1 MAENEWVPRSGRT
14 KRSRAAALVTVLPI
28 MILFGG
34 ARLLNAAPRDDRPA
48 AGSSSQPDADAPPTG
63 MADGP
68 AAAPPAVV
76 TPAPELAAPPGPAP
90 TGSGDAPAAAGAAP
104 SPPLGASPSSSP
116 SNPVPPA
123 APAAASPPAPPPFPP
138 PPATSAAGAR
148 GPSDLALP
156 AAPPAPMVV
165 GVAPPASLVQ
175 SRVYGFLNVQLERS
189 WAKGGATPYDPRFR
203 VVDGGSRI
211 GYAGAVAVATDTSA
225 LWQLEGA
232 LAGFEQGGLTD
243 QGAHTSIV
251 SRNSF
256 VGVENRRFGRLV
268 AGNNDSAYRRL
279 VGSGGDMGGNLG
291 LTVLGLDL
299 WNNTSAQFSGNGKS
313 IFGRGEERY
322 HNSIHYVSPAFPV
335 SHQRSSIQVAAS
347 FETDQALVQSARRD
361 RFSVAGLYRIGAFS
375 LGAAFD
381 RQANTGVDVDTLE
394 QGFGLRT
401 DALNG
406 VATYYYEVLASYR
419 FPFGT
424 YLGAGVERSN
434 YGFLLLVPPTS
445 GFYAGFNRGVM
456 RQTGAMASIA
466 QPIGRATLMASA
478 GLLSDLSN
486 AFYGSGSDYRTAQFS
501 LGAKYAFTDRFGAYV
516 VFTGIQNRSQQDV
529 NLGAP
534 IYSNNLGTAQ
544 AYLAPGDKPR
554 SIGFGALV
562 RF

>member
-1 MAENEWVPRSGRT
+1 MIPGT
-14 KRSRAAALVTVLPI
+14 AALT
-28 MILFGG
+28 
-34 ARLLNAAPRDDRPA
+34 
-48 AGSSSQPDADAPPTG
+48 
-63 MADGP
+63 
-68 AAAPPAVV
+68 
-76 TPAPELAAPPGPAP
+76 
-90 TGSGDAPAAAGAAP
+90 
-104 SPPLGASPSSSP
+104 SP
-116 SNPVPPA
+116 
-123 APAAASPPAPPPFPP
+123 
-138 PPATSAAGAR
+138 
-148 GPSDLALP
+148 
-156 AAPPAPMVV
+156 
-165 GVAPPASLVQ
+165 VQ
-175 SRVYGFLNVQLERS
+175 SRVYGFLNVQLERA
-189 WAKGGATPYDPRFR
+189 WARGGATPYDSRFR

-211 GYAGAVAVATDTSA
+211 GYAGSVPVTTNTVA

-243 QGAHTSIV
+243 QDAHTSIV

-256 VGVENRRFGRLV
+256 VGIENRYFGRLV

-322 HNSIHYVSPAFPV
+322 HNSIHYVSPQFPV
-335 SHQRSSIQVAAS
+335 SAPSAFIQLAAS
-347 FETDQALVQSARRD
+347 FGVDQALVTSARRD
-361 RFSVAGLYRIGAFS
+361 RFSVAGLYRIGGFS

-406 VATYYYEVLASYR
+406 VATYFYEIVASFR
-419 FPFGT
+419 FPTGT
-424 YLGAGVERSN
+424 YLGAGIERSN
-434 YGFLLLVPPTS
+434 YGFLLLVPPTG
-445 GFYAGFNRGVM
+445 GFYSNLNQGVM

-466 QPIGRATLMASA
+466 QAWGRATLMASA

-486 AFYGSGSDYRTAQFS
+486 AFYGQGSDYRTAQLS
-501 LGAKYAFTDRFGAYV
+501 VGAKYAFTDRFGAYAF
-516 VFTGIQNRSQQDV
+516 FTGIQNHAQQDV
-529 NLGAP
+529 NLGAQ
-534 IYSNNLGTAQ
+534 IYSNNLGTTQ

>member
-1 MAENEWVPRSGRT
+1 
-14 KRSRAAALVTVLPI
+14 
-28 MILFGG
+28 
-34 ARLLNAAPRDDRPA
+34 
-48 AGSSSQPDADAPPTG
+48 
-63 MADGP
+63 
-68 AAAPPAVV
+68 
-76 TPAPELAAPPGPAP
+76 
-90 TGSGDAPAAAGAAP
+90 
-104 SPPLGASPSSSP
+104 
-116 SNPVPPA
+116 
-123 APAAASPPAPPPFPP
+123 
-138 PPATSAAGAR
+138 
-148 GPSDLALP
+148 
-156 AAPPAPMVV
+156 
-165 GVAPPASLVQ
+165 VQ
-175 SRVYGFLNVQLERS
+175 SRVYGFLNVQLERA
-189 WAKGGATPYDPRFR
+189 WARGGATTYDSRFR

-211 GYAGAVAVATDTSA
+211 GSAGAVPLGTDASG

-232 LAGFEQGGLTD
+232 LAGFEQAGLTD
-243 QGAHTSIV
+243 AGAHTTIV

-256 VGVENRRFGRLV
+256 VGVESRRFGRLV

-322 HNSIHYVSPAFPV
+322 HNSFHYVSPAFAV
-335 SHQRSSIQVAAS
+335 SLPSASIQFAAS
-347 FETDQALVQSARRD
+347 YGVDQALVQSARRD
-361 RFSVAGLYRIGAFS
+361 RFSIAALYRVAGFA

-381 RQANTGVDVDTLE
+381 RQANTGVDVDNLQ

-445 GFYAGFNRGVM
+445 GYYANFNRGVM
-456 RQTGAMASIA
+456 RQTGAMASLA
-466 QPIGRATLMASA
+466 QPWGRATLMASA
-478 GLLSDLSN
+478 GFLSSLSN
-486 AFYGSGSDYRTAQFS
+486 TFYGSGSDYRSAQFS
-501 LGAKYAFTDRFGAYV
+501 AGAKYAFTDRFGAYV
-516 VFTGIQNRSQQDV
+516 FFTAIQNRAQQDV

-534 IYSNNLGTAQ
+534 IYSNNLGTTQ

-554 SIGFGALV
+554 STGCGALV

>member
-1 MAENEWVPRSGRT
+1 LT
-14 KRSRAAALVTVLPI
+14 
-28 MILFGG
+28 
-34 ARLLNAAPRDDRPA
+34 
-48 AGSSSQPDADAPPTG
+48 
-63 MADGP
+63 
-68 AAAPPAVV
+68 
-76 TPAPELAAPPGPAP
+76 
-90 TGSGDAPAAAGAAP
+90 
-104 SPPLGASPSSSP
+104 
-116 SNPVPPA
+116 
-123 APAAASPPAPPPFPP
+123 
-138 PPATSAAGAR
+138 
-148 GPSDLALP
+148 
-156 AAPPAPMVV
+156 
-165 GVAPPASLVQ
+165 SLVQ

-189 WAKGGATPYDPRFR
+189 WAKGGATPFDPRFR

-211 GYAGAVAVATDTSA
+211 GFAGAVAVGADTSA

-256 VGVENRRFGRLV
+256 VGVENRRLGRLV

-322 HNSIHYVSPAFPV
+322 HNSLHYVSPALPLF
-335 SHQRSSIQVAAS
+335 HERSAIQVAAS
-347 FETDQALVQSARRD
+347 FATDQTLSTSARRD
-361 RFSVAGLYRIGAFS
+361 RFSLAALFRVGGFS
-375 LGAAFD
+375 LAAAYD
-381 RQANTGVDVDTLE
+381 RQANTGVDVDNLE

-401 DALNG
+401 EALNG
-406 VATYYYEVLASYR
+406 VATYYYEVIASFR
-419 FPFGT
+419 CPFGT
-424 YLGAGVERSN
+424 YVGVGVERSN
-434 YGFLLLVPPTS
+434 YGFLLQVPPTS
-445 GFYAGFNRGVM
+445 GFYAPFNQGVM

-478 GLLSDLSN
+478 GFLSDLSN
-486 AFYGSGSDYRTAQFS
+486 AFYGTGADYRSAQYS

-516 VFTGIQNRSQQDV
+516 FFTGIQNRAQQDV

-534 IYSNNLGTAQ
+534 LYSNNLGTTQ
-544 AYLAPGDKPR
+544 AYLAPGDRPR
-554 SIGFGALV
+554 SAGFGALV

>member
-1 MAENEWVPRSGRT
+1 
-14 KRSRAAALVTVLPI
+14 
-28 MILFGG
+28 
-34 ARLLNAAPRDDRPA
+34 
-48 AGSSSQPDADAPPTG
+48 
-63 MADGP
+63 
-68 AAAPPAVV
+68 
-76 TPAPELAAPPGPAP
+76 
-90 TGSGDAPAAAGAAP
+90 
-104 SPPLGASPSSSP
+104 
-116 SNPVPPA
+116 
-123 APAAASPPAPPPFPP
+123 
-138 PPATSAAGAR
+138 
-148 GPSDLALP
+148 
-156 AAPPAPMVV
+156 V
-165 GVAPPASLVQ
+165 G
-175 SRVYGFLNVQLERS
+175 
-189 WAKGGATPYDPRFR
+189 K
-203 VVDGGSRI
+203 
-211 GYAGAVAVATDTSA
+211 DTSA

-256 VGVENRRFGRLV
+256 VGIENRYFGRLI

-322 HNSIHYVSPAFPV
+322 HNSVHYVSPAFPV
-335 SHQRSSIQVAAS
+335 SLPSASIQLAAS
-347 FETDQALVQSARRD
+347 YGVDQTLVQSARRD
-361 RFSVAGLYRIGAFS
+361 RFSVAALYRVAGFS

-381 RQANTGVDVDTLE
+381 RQANTGVDVDNLQ

-401 DALNG
+401 NALNG
-406 VATYYYEVLASYR
+406 IATYYYEVLASYR

-445 GFYAGFNRGVM
+445 GYYANFNQGVM
-456 RQTGAMASIA
+456 RQTGAMASVA
-466 QPIGRATLMASA
+466 QLVGRATLMVSA
-478 GLLSDLSN
+478 GFLSDLSN
-486 AFYGSGSDYRTAQFS
+486 TFYGSGSDYRSAQVS
-501 LGAKYAFTDRFGAYV
+501 AGAKYAFTDRFGAYV
-516 VFTGIQNRSQQDV
+516 FFTAIQNRVQQDV

-534 IYSNNLGTAQ
+534 IYSNNLGTTQ

-554 SIGFGALV
+554 SAGFGALV